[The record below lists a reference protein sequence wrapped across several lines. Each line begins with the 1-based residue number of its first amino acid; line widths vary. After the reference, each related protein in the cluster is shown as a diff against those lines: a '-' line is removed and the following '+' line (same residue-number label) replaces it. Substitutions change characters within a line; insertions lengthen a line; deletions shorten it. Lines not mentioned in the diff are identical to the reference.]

1 MFALIIA
8 PAQYVRL
15 RMRRYSPD
23 LRVVRAI
30 VAKNWVG
37 LSGVGGRA
45 GGGWRLIVGKGQTR
59 PPERQVPAFHIEAWF
74 RVTPPSRRMPP
85 GQQSGHPQARPGLTK
100 SPRFRHRLAL
110 FDASSAVRLRSSS

>member
-37 LSGVGGRA
+37 GRA
-45 GGGWRLIVGKGQTR
+45 GGGGG
-59 PPERQVPAFHIEAWF
+59 
-74 RVTPPSRRMPP
+74 
-85 GQQSGHPQARPGLTK
+85 
-100 SPRFRHRLAL
+100 
-110 FDASSAVRLRSSS
+110 